1 MPYNGTKKDWRK
13 TVLLWKYGKN
23 LYVNVSDQTAI
34 FTHETKMLISICR
47 KYLLAFNVLNMT
59 EQMAEYKTLKKKT

>member
-34 FTHETKMLISICR
+34 FTHETKTLLISICWKCFFSFQCA
-47 KYLLAFNVLNMT
+47 KYDENRWLNT
-59 EQMAEYKTLKKKT
+59 KH